1 MLPGMLLKPHFLQCA
16 ACALSP
22 LQRRQIA
29 SLCLHAFGEDPWSQY
44 AFMQQA
50 MHVCLLEGQDMLAHA
65 LYTPRELTLDAHP
78 PLKTAYIEYV
88 TTSPARRGQGLA
100 SWLLGELVQQLVA
113 QGFELAALAPE
124 DSAFYARQG
133 WQRWPGAL
141 QIRQQAQLLATPDD
155 DIMLYPLSAASSQLL
170 RQASTDSTITAD
182 WREGELW

>member
-1 MLPGMLLKPHFLQCA
+1 MAQAQATLQA
-16 ACALSP
+16 A
-22 LQRRQIA
+22 
-29 SLCLHAFGEDPWSQY
+29 E
-44 AFMQQA
+44 
-50 MHVCLLEGQDMLAHA
+50 
-65 LYTPRELTLDAHP
+65 REL
-78 PLKTAYIEYV
+78 
-88 TTSPARRGQGLA
+88 ART
-100 SWLLGELVQQLVA
+100 QQLVA